1 MGGGG
6 AEGVAGGRE
15 VAETSRASWA
25 GLDGRPSRRSN
36 TMKPVAL
43 RASAPSEGRM
53 DGIRRPAHRSQQ
65 RDAGKVGES
74 TCPGPEAPG
83 RGGCCCAWAMT
94 ESALGDRRPEAAAGE
109 RESERAGRQSCRP
122 QVADPQAP
130 SQRERGRWFTQV
142 TVHTGEGRD
151 GPPGARPPWKP

>member
-1 MGGGG
+1 
-6 AEGVAGGRE
+6 
-15 VAETSRASWA
+15 
-25 GLDGRPSRRSN
+25 
-36 TMKPVAL
+36 MKPVAL

-109 RESERAGRQSCRP
+109 RESERTRGDRA
-122 QVADPQAP
+122 ADPK
-130 SQRERGRWFTQV
+130 SQTHRPLRSAN
-142 TVHTGEGRD
+142 GED
-151 GPPGARPPWKP
+151 GSHR